1 MNNITIN
8 EQKAIL
14 AHELGHFKMKLIP
27 KRKCFTLLGYLFG
40 IIIQLMT
47 LSLFSDNILLSTTFI
62 IILLIIYYVII
73 KNKLFQKHER
83 MADEFMVKVGIDKED
98 AINALEK
105 LCSLNYILRKG
116 EKGDQIL
123 KTHPS
128 IEKRIKYL
136 RTL

>member
-14 AHELGHFKMKLIP
+14 AHELGHFKMKLIT

-83 MADEFMVKVGIDKED
+83 MADE
-98 AINALEK
+98 NT
-105 LCSLNYILRKG
+105 YIICL
-116 EKGDQIL
+116 
-123 KTHPS
+123 
-128 IEKRIKYL
+128 
-136 RTL
+136 